1 MPSPPNESQTPNLDV
16 LILEVEALLKL
27 LKVSEVGL
35 FTWQMLVRRRMERVR
50 DLLLEVVPTTTASPE
65 DNFGDE

>member
-65 DNFGDE
+65 DNFDL

>member
-1 MPSPPNESQTPNLDV
+1 V